1 MKWSLTLLLVSPLLA
16 SASSPSPSPH
26 LSKRISSRRSPAGS
40 ANDAGAE
47 INGRAASVDANDV
60 GPELHRR
67 ATGQAP
73 SGCVSFDTSWNLLAF
88 GINGKDWNAGGSD
101 GWASG

>member
-26 LSKRISSRRSPAGS
+26 LLKRISSRRSPAGS

-47 INGRAASVDANDV
+47 MYGRAASVDANDV